1 MPAFSTIVRLAA
13 LTMACGA
20 LAGMPAAPAA
30 AATTAPLPTVQ
41 GVDLERY
48 AGRWYEIAR
57 LPNWFE
63 RSCARDVSATYGVR
77 PDGRI
82 DVTNACTRI
91 DGTRDSSVGLAR
103 VVGPGRLEVRFA
115 PAWLGWLPFVWGDY
129 WVLALDADYRHV
141 LIGTPSRE
149 YLWILAREPAL
160 DATIVDDLLRTA
172 RDLGFPVDRVQRS
185 AAPAGSSAER

>member
-1 MPAFSTIVRLAA
+1 MHAFPAIARLAA
-13 LTMACGA
+13 ATLAFGA
-20 LAGMPAAPAA
+20 LAGMPAVPAA

-41 GVDLERY
+41 TVDLERY

-63 RSCARDVSATYGVR
+63 RRCARDVSATYGVR

-82 DVTNACTRI
+82 DVTNACTRS

-129 WVLALDADYRHV
+129 WVIALDADYRHV
-141 LIGTPSRE
+141 LIGTPNRE
-149 YLWILAREPAL
+149 YLWILARDPVL
-160 DATIVDDLLRTA
+160 DAATVDDLLGRA
-172 RDLGFPVDRVQRS
+172 RELGFPVDLVQR
-185 AAPAGSSAER
+185 AAGPAGSAAER